1 MTSTDPPRLSPGGT
15 PMPSRALTRAQ
26 PAARP
31 AAAAQALRDAA
42 SAAAAAWEQ
51 PMEPDAYS
59 RAVSQLYSVLR
70 DLGIA
75 IRGLARYQIIPAPPG
90 PADRGFAQHATTS
103 AAWLLGAWHSL
114 DGVAGGRRARP
125 APRAP
130 AAPGD
135 ALCQAARDAITAWR
149 QPSGTAA
156 DRDTTAGQLI
166 TAIVFLS
173 EATLSLAGYAP
184 RHRTIDLY
192 AVGAGLAEAGSRWP
206 APSRSPPARPSGTA
220 ARPPPATPEAG
231 NERRPDH
238 QRAARSPRPGR
249 HQRSRAVLGTDTRSN
264 SQPLTHHRSR
274 GRYSRP
280 GKRPGFPGKAGNHGR
295 SRRP

>member
-1 MTSTDPPRLSPGGT
+1 
-15 PMPSRALTRAQ
+15 MPTEPAPARE
-26 PAARP
+26 PAAGP

-42 SAAAAAWEQ
+42 SAAAAAWEH

-90 PADRGFAQHATTS
+90 PAARGFAQHATTS

-114 DGVAGGRRARP
+114 DGVVAAEGLGP
-125 APRAP
+125 LSSP

-135 ALCQAARDAITAWR
+135 MLCQAARDAITAWR

-156 DRDTTAGQLI
+156 DSDTAARQLI

-173 EATLSLAGYAP
+173 EATLSLAAYAP
-184 RHRTIDLY
+184 RRRTIDLY
-192 AVGAGLAEAGSRWP
+192 AVGAGLAEARVALASAIQLP
-206 APSRSPPARPSGTA
+206 AGQAIRHRGRAG
-220 ARPPPATPEAG
+220 AG
-231 NERRPDH
+231 N
-238 QRAARSPRPGR
+238 PG
-249 HQRSRAVLGTDTRSN
+249 GWE
-264 SQPLTHHRSR
+264 
-274 GRYSRP
+274 
-280 GKRPGFPGKAGNHGR
+280 
-295 SRRP
+295 

>member
-1 MTSTDPPRLSPGGT
+1 MPAE
-15 PMPSRALTRAQ
+15 PSREPSR
-26 PAARP
+26 ARP
-31 AAAAQALRDAA
+31 AAAAHALSDAA

-70 DLGIA
+70 DVGIA

-90 PADRGFAQHATTS
+90 PADRRFAQHATTS

-114 DGVAGGRRARP
+114 DGVVAAEGLGP
-125 APRAP
+125 LPVP

-135 ALCQAARDAITAWR
+135 VLCQAARDTITAWR
-149 QPSGTAA
+149 QPAGTAA

-166 TAIVFLS
+166 TAIVSLS

-192 AVGAGLAEAGSRWP
+192 AVGAGLAEARIALASAIQHP
-206 APSRSPPARPSGTA
+206 AGQATRHRGRA
-220 ARPPPATPEAG
+220 AAG
-231 NERRPDH
+231 N
-238 QRAARSPRPGR
+238 PG
-249 HQRSRAVLGTDTRSN
+249 
-264 SQPLTHHRSR
+264 
-274 GRYSRP
+274 GRE
-280 GKRPGFPGKAGNHGR
+280 
-295 SRRP
+295 